1 MNLLRL
7 LHGMGR
13 AVTRLLLSPPIRDT
27 RAGLWAY
34 TRLYLAG
41 KRLADRGARRFLESR
56 VEPGMVVLDIGANV
70 GFYSLFFAR
79 LVGAAGRVH
88 AFEPDPLSRR
98 ILEGRRD
105 AANAANAA
113 NTASLS
119 NLEIAAVA
127 LGDREGRVTLYCNPT
142 NRADNRLHD
151 SLQAPGVE
159 AVDVPLT
166 TLDAFCAER
175 GITRIDAMKMDVQG
189 AEVAALR
196 GMKETMRRTPPRWLF
211 LEFEPELLRNAG
223 ASPEELWALLDG
235 YGYEAFAVDD
245 GGEAAPVTDR
255 EGLARRYATGYVDLW
270 LVRREGKDCKDS
282 KDSKDGRGP

>member
-1 MNLLRL
+1 MNRLQL
-7 LHGMGR
+7 LHGIGR
-13 AVTRLLLSPPIRDT
+13 AVTRLLLSPRVRAT

-41 KRLADRGARRFLESR
+41 KGLADRGARRFLAGR

-79 LVGAAGRVH
+79 LVGPAGRVY

-98 ILEGRRD
+98 ILERRRR
-105 AANAANAA
+105 AAGLA
-113 NTASLS
+113 
-119 NLEIAAVA
+119 NLEIAPVA
-127 LGDREGRVTLYCNPT
+127 LGDREGRVTLYCNPA

-175 GITRIDAMKMDVQG
+175 GIARIDAVKMDVQG

-196 GMKETMRRTPPRWLF
+196 GMSETLRKAPPRWLF
-211 LEFEPELLRNAG
+211 LEFEPELLRGAG
-223 ASPEELWALLDG
+223 ASPEELWALLDE
-235 YGYEAFAVDD
+235 YGYEAFAVGED
-245 GGEAAPVTDR
+245 GEAAPVTDR
-255 EGLARRYATGYVDLW
+255 EGLARRHATGYVDLW
-270 LVRREGKDCKDS
+270 LVRREA
-282 KDSKDGRGP
+282 KDSKDGGHRGP

>member
-13 AVTRLLLSPPIRDT
+13 AVTRLLLSPPIRNT
-27 RAGLWAY
+27 PAGLWAY

-56 VEPGMVVLDIGANV
+56 VEPGMVILDIGANV

-79 LVGAAGRVH
+79 LVGAAGRVY

-98 ILEGRRD
+98 ILEGRKH
-105 AANAANAA
+105 AAG
-113 NTASLS
+113 LS
-119 NLEIAAVA
+119 NLEIAPVA

-159 AVDVPLT
+159 AVNVPLT
-166 TLDAFCAER
+166 TLDTFCAER
-175 GITRIDAMKMDVQG
+175 GITRVDAMKMDVQG

-196 GMKETMRRTPPRWLF
+196 GMRETMRKTPPRWLF
-211 LEFEPELLRNAG
+211 LEFEPELLQSAG
-223 ASPEELWALLDG
+223 ASPAELWALLDEFG
-235 YGYEAFAVDD
+235 YDPFAVGDD
-245 GGEAAPVTDR
+245 GEANPIAASDR

-270 LVRREGKDCKDS
+270 LVRRETKDFRDNKDF
-282 KDSKDGRGP
+282 KDGRPVGP